1 MNSIIALISSETI
14 YRKLCQYSNVIL
26 PKSIE
31 DINNLFYYST
41 AEIIN
46 NKLERLIVSDEK
58 ILINGRI
65 LKNIFQNPIFINC
78 LKKNKISTTLILTN
92 NHSNKKKTEFK
103 KNFTDVILLKDL
115 GKYFQ
120 KNCIKKQE
128 IKLNGKKYDLCCP
141 QLSKI
146 LSEKNE
152 NLLDLLSKHRVL
164 FYNWKDN
171 QSDFKISLYK
181 FYDKFKFK
189 FKNKISEDKFNA
201 SNSKFLIIFSN
212 LIEISEDIE
221 NLKDLSKISE
231 EFKIPII
238 IIGETSKRI
247 FEILKNNE
255 LIITR
260 LNFIKKIIF
269 FHDNLISGNKGNK
282 ERIIFNKK
290 ISKLN
295 LIIHDPKKNYNKF
308 LIFHETISSK
318 IFNKISNNN
327 IIYNLKILDK
337 NNILISRLF
346 YNKKEKFN
354 FNIDINS
361 RNFIKLI
368 KILNITNIISSP
380 KLSRQQFEEI
390 KNHKIKVEYH
400 DKNQNLNSKVAGDL
414 DLKYELLETKS
425 RISRLNKITFC
436 FIYKSK
442 QDINRNRIYNK
453 LLYFFKKKQDYYLDI
468 YIAEDITKDSAKID
482 KNLFTKNINFKKIKE
497 NNISKIRYK
506 SYLFGILDSQENIE
520 NLNDQITNYVKNGI
534 HLAYID
540 KNILNDYGFIIS
552 NLNKNFDLLKID
564 QSKKFNI
571 TDLIKNK
578 QLLFNKKNK
587 IFIKKN
593 YISDDFYKFKDIN
606 FI

>member
-1 MNSIIALISSETI
+1 MD
-14 YRKLCQYSNVIL
+14 
-26 PKSIE
+26 
-31 DINNLFYYST
+31 DINNLFYYSS
-41 AEIIN
+41 AEIKN

-58 ILINGRI
+58 ILINGSI
-65 LKNIFQNPIFINC
+65 LKNIFQNQIFINF

-115 GKYFQ
+115 EKYFQ
-120 KNCIKKQE
+120 KICIKKQK
-128 IKLNGKKYDLCCP
+128 IKLYVKKYDLCCP

-171 QSDFKISLYK
+171 QTDFKISLYK
-181 FYDKFKFK
+181 FYNKFNFK

-201 SNSKFLIIFSN
+201 GNSKFLIIFSS

-221 NLKDLSKISE
+221 NLKHLSKIGE
-231 EFKIPII
+231 ELKIPVI
-238 IIGETSKRI
+238 IIGEISERI
-247 FEILKNNE
+247 FKIFKNNE

-260 LNFIKKIIF
+260 LNLIKKIIF
-269 FHDNLISGNKGNK
+269 FHDNLISGNKGYK
-282 ERIIFNKK
+282 EIVIFNKK

-295 LIIHDPKKNYNKF
+295 SIIHDPKKNYNKF

-337 NNILISRLF
+337 NNISISRLF
-346 YNKKEKFN
+346 FNKKEKFN

-361 RNFIKLI
+361 KNFIELI
-368 KILNITNIISSP
+368 KILNITNLIPSP
-380 KLSRQQFEEI
+380 KVTRQQFEEI
-390 KNHKIKVEYH
+390 KNHKINVEYH
-400 DKNQNLNSKVAGDL
+400 DKNQNLNFKVDEDL
-414 DLKYELLETKS
+414 DLKYELLEPRSKL
-425 RISRLNKITFC
+425 SRLNKITFC

-442 QDINRNRIYNK
+442 QDINGSKVYNK
-453 LLYFFKKKQDYYLDI
+453 LLYLFKKKQDYYLDI
-468 YIAEDITKDSAKID
+468 YIAEDMTKDSEKID

-534 HLAYID
+534 HLTCID
-540 KNILNDYGFIIS
+540 KNILNDYGFTIS
-552 NLNKNFDLLKID
+552 NMNKNLDLLKIV
-564 QSKKFNI
+564 QGKKFNV

-593 YISDDFYKFKDIN
+593 YKFDDFYKFKDIN